1 MLLKGHSIKIVELD
15 SEQLD
20 GCIDHFSDLLDAKT
34 SIIIVRNV
42 FQKSSLTRVSARL
55 LAPSMDAC
63 WTSPNKGMKG
73 GEIRTIGAAA
83 TPTFTSFGGPALSD
97 YQKSGRTQQTLI
109 DELFDSVAP
118 TSTVSALFSKLFAG
132 RPASVANDG
141 FDECWLPFNFR
152 ALDLGQQIYP
162 HHDNHYRL
170 SIYDAFDEGL
180 DRSQILSWFTL
191 LQPAERGGELIV
203 YGLWGSDPNPPM
215 LPSRFLDTDVLERE
229 YRRVVVPMEVGDLV
243 LFNSGCHV
251 HRVSE
256 VQSHQSRLTMG
267 GFATADQAKTRI
279 AFWS

>member
-1 MLLKGHSIKIVELD
+1 MLKGHSIEIVELD
-15 SEQLD
+15 AEQLD
-20 GCIDHFSDLLDAKT
+20 GCTDHLSDLLDAKT

-42 FQKSSLTRVSARL
+42 FQKSSLKSVSARL
-55 LAPSMDAC
+55 LAPNMDAQ
-63 WTSPNKGMKG
+63 WTFPNKGMKG
-73 GEIRTIGAAA
+73 GDIRTIGAAA
-83 TPTFTSFGGPALSD
+83 TPTFTSFGGPSLSD
-97 YQKSGRTQQTLI
+97 YRESARTQQILMH
-109 DELFDSVAP
+109 EVFDSLAP
-118 TSTVSALFSKLFAG
+118 TSTVSAVLSKLFAG

-141 FDECWLPFNFR
+141 FGECWLPFNFR

-170 SIYDAFDEGL
+170 SIYDAFDAGL

-203 YGLWGSDPNPPM
+203 YGLWGSDPNPPV

-229 YRRVVVPMEVGDLV
+229 YRRVVVRMEIGDLV

-267 GFATADQAKTRI
+267 GFATVDQAKTRL
-279 AFWS
+279 AYWS